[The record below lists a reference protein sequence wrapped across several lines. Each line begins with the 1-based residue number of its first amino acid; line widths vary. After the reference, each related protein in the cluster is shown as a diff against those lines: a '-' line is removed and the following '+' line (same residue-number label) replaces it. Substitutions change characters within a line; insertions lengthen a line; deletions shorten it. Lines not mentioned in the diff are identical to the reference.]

1 MQTDPRNTQP
11 TPADDRLFVWPAAD
25 AYVKPVDQEGKRVY
39 AIHQADGQQ
48 VAVAE
53 TREMSEDIL
62 ADLGADGRLVALT
75 LEHAS
80 NNTDVTEF
88 SYRQVTGRPA

>member
-1 MQTDPRNTQP
+1 MRIRYFPDTDT
-11 TPADDRLFVWPAAD
+11 
-25 AYVKPVDQEGKRVY
+25 AYIELSERP
-39 AIHQADGQQ
+39 
-48 VAVAE
+48 VAE

-88 SYRQVTGRPA
+88 SYRQMTGRPA